1 MAMVIKSGANSNK
14 MRTIL
19 TLFGTRPEII
29 KLAPVIW
36 ALERRSETWRS
47 VTVSSSQHTDLLRP
61 FIREL
66 DINVDHDLAV
76 MTPGQTPNAVL
87 AKVVTALEPLFLAEK
102 PDLVLVQGDTTTA
115 IAGALA
121 AFYARIPV
129 AHVEAGLRTGN
140 RLSPFPEEMNRRL
153 ITQLADLHFAATPNN
168 VDILLAEG
176 VKKECIALTGNPVV
190 DALQRILG
198 RSTASPKLAQLLD
211 SISGKR
217 LIVLTTHRREN
228 FGQVMSSHL
237 KALRRFVER
246 HADVELVF
254 PVHPNPS
261 VRTTV
266 DAEFSDAGRI
276 HCIEPLEYTDFL
288 HLLSRAWLVASDS
301 GGVQEEA
308 PSLGKPLLV
317 LRDTT
322 ERPEVLDCGVG
333 RLVGHSGERLEEML
347 ETALVDESWFDTVRT
362 TKNPF
367 GKGDAGEQIASAI
380 EQFFITKIGDV

>member
-1 MAMVIKSGANSNK
+1 MTIKSGSNRGTIK
-14 MRTIL
+14 TIL

-36 ALERRSETWRS
+36 AIERRRDIWRS

-61 FIREL
+61 FIREFG
-66 DINVDHDLAV
+66 ISIDHDLAV

-87 AKVVTALEPLFLAEK
+87 ARVIEAIEPLLLTER

-140 RLSPFPEEMNRRL
+140 RYSPFPEEMNRRL
-153 ITQLADLHFAATPNN
+153 ITQLADLHFAATSNN
-168 VDILLAEG
+168 VEILIAEG
-176 VKKECIALTGNPVV
+176 VQKNCIVLTGNPVV
-190 DALQRILG
+190 DALQHILA
-198 RSTASPKLAQLLD
+198 RSTASPSLSKLLD
-211 SISGKR
+211 SITNKR

-228 FGQVMSSHL
+228 FGEVMSSHL

-246 HADVELVF
+246 HQDIELVF

-261 VRTTV
+261 VRAVV
-266 DAEFSDAGRI
+266 DAEFTGAERV
-276 HCIEPLEYTDFL
+276 HCIEPLEYADFL
-288 HLLSRAWLVASDS
+288 HLLSRAWLVVSDS

-322 ERPEVLDCGVG
+322 ERPEVLDCGIG

-347 ETALVDESWFDTVRT
+347 ETALVDKTWLSIVST
-362 TKNPF
+362 TENPF
-367 GKGDAGEQIASAI
+367 GKGDAGEKIASAI
-380 EQFFITKIGDV
+380 EQFLTAGEGDIS